1 MNTLTLDRGA
11 PAAPAVAD
19 PHDAWCDGLGAW
31 GDAVA
36 LIDDAA
42 GQLLAASAPM
52 QALLPLPP
60 GGELPA
66 WCRAMPGL
74 LEAIAQARS
83 PDVPRA
89 FRCGPQQAYAGE
101 LAALDERRLLLRLR
115 DERAAERERLQT
127 LRRQLDDREGLV
139 FTSRSVSIGEMGS
152 TLAHELNQ
160 PIGAAANL
168 LRGLRVR
175 LARRHRGAAD
185 GAVVEGAADEL
196 AAVERAIEQVMYAA
210 RVIARIREFTH
221 ARAPKRQAVEL
232 GALMRA
238 SASLLDW
245 ELQRVGVRLTLA
257 LPEAPVTVR
266 GDAVMLQQVL
276 VNLLR
281 NAIDALR
288 EDPPDEPCIALAL
301 HCANG
306 EAEARITDN
315 GAGLSAEA
323 EQRLFVPFSS
333 TKPNGMGIG
342 LAICRSFVELHQGR
356 LWFSR
361 GPERGCT
368 FHLGLPL
375 DPPPANPAP
384 DTEET

>member
-1 MNTLTLDRGA
+1 MTMTVAPRAHEGLNGA
-11 PAAPAVAD
+11 AVPWFD
-19 PHDAWCDGLGAW
+19 TLGAW

-36 LIDDAA
+36 LVDDQA
-42 GQLLAASAPM
+42 GVLLAASAPM
-52 QALLPLPP
+52 QSLLPPVPGAALPV
-60 GGELPA
+60 

-74 LEAIAQARS
+74 LEGLALARAPGAS
-83 PDVPRA
+83 LA
-89 FRCGPQQAYAGE
+89 FRCGAEQEYGAE
-101 LAALDERRLLLRLR
+101 LALLDERRLLLRLH
-115 DERAAERERLQT
+115 DERAAERERLQA
-127 LRRQLDDREGLV
+127 LQRQLDDREGLV

-175 LARRHRGAAD
+175 LARRGREGGD
-185 GAVVEGAADEL
+185 GAADEL

-210 RVIARIREFTH
+210 KVIARIREFTH
-221 ARAPKRQAVEL
+221 ARAPKRQLVDMA
-232 GALMRA
+232 ALMRA

-245 ELQRVGVRLTLA
+245 ELQRTGVRLVLT
-257 LPEAPVTVR
+257 LPEAPVLVR
-266 GDAVMLQQVL
+266 GDPVMLQQVL

-288 EDPPDEPCIALAL
+288 EDRPAEPCVALSL
-301 HCANG
+301 HCQRG
-306 EAEARITDN
+306 EAEARIADN
-315 GAGLSAEA
+315 GIGLSAEA

-368 FHLGLPL
+368 FHMGLPL
-375 DPPPANPAP
+375 AAPASTGEDKP
-384 DTEET
+384 